1 MTQYLQSLLE
11 AEVAA
16 VAVTAAAEVVGRLR
30 KDSKKTA
37 VFTVKDSIKTE
48 SLTESLQRLL
58 LVHYTAVCSAFTI
71 RHCSS

>member
-1 MTQYLQSLLE
+1 MLQSLLE

-16 VAVTAAAEVVGRLR
+16 VAVTAAAAEVVL
-30 KDSKKTA
+30 SKKTA